1 MKQQCLCVLLSV
13 CIRKGGKKEK
23 VGVPCQ
29 ELKQSNMLQHVAGAA
44 SSQYLK
50 VNSISAGIDPG

>member
-13 CIRKGGKKEK
+13 CIRKKKKK

-44 SSQYLK
+44 SSQYLQ